1 MRFLVLSLWVC
12 SGCQKTSAPATSPA
26 AAVVQPDAATQA
38 APAAQLELNGKALGT
53 TWSVKAAGLSVAQ
66 SADLEQTIAATLE
79 RINSGMSTWKKDS
92 ELSMFNADAKAGYR
106 FKPET
111 ARVID
116 RALFIARATGG
127 AFDPTVKPLVALWGF
142 GAGASNREPTNDA
155 IVAAL
160 DLVGHH
166 KVSWTGQNTLAAD
179 RPGVEVD
186 LSAIAKGYAVD
197 AVADAVARAG
207 ATAALVEIGGEVV
220 GFGAKPDGAAW
231 KVGIDNPKDGAAPG
245 TDLAGVATLRRH
257 AMATSGDYRQFRT
270 VDGKRISHTIDPR
283 TGRPAN
289 TTVASATVFAPDCMT
304 ADAYAT
310 ALMVLGP
317 DEGLAIIDA
326 RPGLEALLLVRSTK
340 GFEQRRSRGVETFI
354 GTN

>member
-1 MRFLVLSLWVC
+1 VLIACPQPVPPSA
-12 SGCQKTSAPATSPA
+12 GPKT
-26 AAVVQPDAATQA
+26 A
-38 APAAQLELNGKALGT
+38 APAAAAVADTPPLELTGEALGT
-53 TWSVKAAGLSVAQ
+53 TWSVKAVGLAADRGVALKQ
-66 SADLEQTIAATLE
+66 RIEATLE
-79 RINSGMSTWKKDS
+79 RVNRGMSTWRADS
-92 ELSMFNADAKAGYR
+92 ELSQFNAEAKAGYR

-142 GAGASNREPTNDA
+142 GAGAATAEPSDA
-155 IVAAL
+155 VLAAAL

-179 RPGVEVD
+179 RPRVQVD

-197 AVADAVARAG
+197 AVADDVARAG
-207 ATAALVEIGGEVV
+207 ATGALVEIGGEVV
-220 GFGAKPDGAAW
+220 GFGVKPDGGPW
-231 KVGIDNPKDGAAPG
+231 RVGIDAPEDGAAPG
-245 TDLAGVATLRRH
+245 AKLAAVATLRRH

-270 VDGKRISHTIDPR
+270 VAGERVSHTIDPR
-283 TGRPAN
+283 TGRPTASA
-289 TTVASATVFAPDCMT
+289 VASATVFAADCMT

-326 RPGLEALLLVRSTK
+326 RPGLEALLLVRGAK
-340 GFEQRRSRGVETFI
+340 GFEQRRSRSVEAFI
-354 GTN
+354 GAN